1 MACARTG
8 AGTVPLRETA
18 IQSGSPSGKPGVS
31 EEWGVIVNQSCGSAE
46 ARSDVE
52 QA

>member
-1 MACARTG
+1 MACARSG

-18 IQSGSPSGKPGVS
+18 IQSGSPSGEPGLS
-31 EEWGVIVNQSCGSAE
+31 EEWGVIDKLSSGSTE
-46 ARSDVE
+46 AWSDVE